1 MLPSL
6 RTYRRDWLVTDITAG
21 IVLAAFLVPA
31 GMGYAAATGL
41 PVQAGLYASIAALVA
56 YSLVG
61 PSQILVVGPDSALL
75 PLVAT
80 CLAAAPAAAGP
91 GRAALLSLCA
101 GMLCILGGCVR
112 LGFLTDLISKPVRI
126 GYLNGIA
133 ITVIAGQVPP
143 LAGMPDGPGAT
154 GRSFLED
161 SRDTFS
167 RLLAGD
173 VQPVSVAIGV
183 GCLAVILLLRRFVP
197 RAPGV
202 LIGLAGAVAT
212 VGVLKARG
220 LPLPNLE
227 PAIPP
232 GLPAFALPQI
242 DWPLLTELAP
252 IAAAIALVAAADT
265 SVLSRAFP
273 GPDGQ
278 PSPPNR
284 ELVALGLANLAAG
297 LFQGMPVSSSST
309 RTPIVAAAGARS
321 QVAGLV
327 AAGVVAGLIAL
338 APGLSALIP
347 KPALAAVV
355 IAACGAILD
364 LGGFWQLARVRPG
377 EFVVS
382 AVCLA
387 GVVLLGVLPGIVAAV
402 ALSLTDFIWRSWRP
416 YDAVLGRVQGVK
428 GYHDISRHPDAALI
442 PGLIIFRWDA
452 PLFFANAGM
461 FRSRLLAAIAENP
474 TTAVEVIIAAEPI
487 TDIDTTAADMLC
499 QLADELR
506 GRGIE
511 IAFAELKG
519 PAKDE
524 LKRYGLFDRFGPA
537 AFYPTLGR
545 AVSRYLHDHDVAWQD
560 WSE

>member
-1 MLPSL
+1 
-6 RTYRRDWLVTDITAG
+6 
-21 IVLAAFLVPA
+21 
-31 GMGYAAATGL
+31 
-41 PVQAGLYASIAALVA
+41 
-56 YSLVG
+56 
-61 PSQILVVGPDSALL
+61 
-75 PLVAT
+75 
-80 CLAAAPAAAGP
+80 
-91 GRAALLSLCA
+91 
-101 GMLCILGGCVR
+101 
-112 LGFLTDLISKPVRI
+112 
-126 GYLNGIA
+126 
-133 ITVIAGQVPP
+133 
-143 LAGMPDGPGAT
+143 
-154 GRSFLED
+154 
-161 SRDTFS
+161 
-167 RLLAGD
+167 
-173 VQPVSVAIGV
+173 
-183 GCLAVILLLRRFVP
+183 
-197 RAPGV
+197 
-202 LIGLAGAVAT
+202 
-212 VGVLKARG
+212 VLKARG

-227 PAIPP
+227 AAIPP

-461 FRSRLLAAIAENP
+461 FRSRLLAAIVASP
-474 TTAVEVIIAAEPI
+474 TPVREVIVAAEPI